1 MTLQSQAPR
10 PTVVR
15 GASSSK
21 GLGFGNYLVFGTL
34 AVAGVVVAGLFIAQA
49 FKQGAPGSAPMQV
62 AKAAGT
68 TDPLAQPST
77 TGSPADQSAG
87 SRLVPLTPAAVTEPA
102 PISMGSNPADRPL
115 VPAPTAPAPGTSTP
129 AETNPAAPGAGG
141 PPATPS
147 TQPEPRLG
155 GAPANPA
162 TENPNAPR
170 LPAATPGSAPAPA
183 TGGTLPTQGSNAP
196 VITPQPSGPSAEVR
210 ELVDS
215 AARAISAGR
224 LVEGRTLLNR
234 ALLNEGLPK
243 EERNALRS
251 QIATVNQ
258 TLLFSPAVSAGD
270 TLVDSYVIQPGDSLV
285 TLTRKQ
291 GLPVD
296 WRFIQRIN
304 GIQRPEALRVGQK
317 IKIARQPFHAVVHKN
332 DYRLDLYAGDPVSS
346 GGSLGRKVGPD
357 GQDES
362 WTFIRSFKVGLGE
375 ANGTPEGSFV
385 VRPKSKLV
393 NPAWVNPRTGE
404 KFAADDPKNPIGE
417 RWIGLDGIDDATR
430 KFQGYGIHGTVDP
443 ASIGQQR
450 SMGCVRL
457 GSEDVEL
464 LYEVLLDRVST
475 VKILP

>member
-1 MTLQSQAPR
+1 M
-10 PTVVR
+10 
-15 GASSSK
+15 
-21 GLGFGNYLVFGTL
+21 
-34 AVAGVVVAGLFIAQA
+34 
-49 FKQGAPGSAPMQV
+49 
-62 AKAAGT
+62 
-68 TDPLAQPST
+68 
-77 TGSPADQSAG
+77 
-87 SRLVPLTPAAVTEPA
+87 
-102 PISMGSNPADRPL
+102 
-115 VPAPTAPAPGTSTP
+115 
-129 AETNPAAPGAGG
+129 
-141 PPATPS
+141 
-147 TQPEPRLG
+147 
-155 GAPANPA
+155 
-162 TENPNAPR
+162 
-170 LPAATPGSAPAPA
+170 
-183 TGGTLPTQGSNAP
+183 
-196 VITPQPSGPSAEVR
+196 
-210 ELVDS
+210 
-215 AARAISAGR
+215 
-224 LVEGRTLLNR
+224 
-234 ALLNEGLPK
+234 
-243 EERNALRS
+243 
-251 QIATVNQ
+251 
-258 TLLFSPAVSAGD
+258 
-270 TLVDSYVIQPGDSLV
+270 IQPGDSLV

-304 GIQRPEALRVGQK
+304 GIQRPEALWVGQK